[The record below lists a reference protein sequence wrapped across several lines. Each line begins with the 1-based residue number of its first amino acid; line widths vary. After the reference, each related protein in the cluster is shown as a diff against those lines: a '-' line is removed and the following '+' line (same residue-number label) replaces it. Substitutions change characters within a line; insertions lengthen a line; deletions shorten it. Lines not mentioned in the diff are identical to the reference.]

1 MSSCPIPCVVELIA
15 CQHNIKMASAT
26 SCLAGIACALN
37 LIPILIL
44 ILLCCGSLA
53 GCSNS
58 DLNTRLGDSDNS
70 LDDVYGSAIDRFA
83 IGIAEEASPSP
94 SSSSYGVS
102 QEILRLAKLPETMEW
117 LKNVR
122 RKIHERPELAYQE
135 FETSALIRS
144 ELDGMGIKYRWP
156 LAETG
161 VVASIGTGGPPFVAL
176 RADMDALPI
185 QEEVEWEHKSKNP
198 GKMHACGHDG
208 HATMLLGAAKIL
220 QERKH
225 MLQGTVVLI
234 FQPAEEAG
242 AGAKRMIKDGALEN
256 VEAIFGMH
264 LAYDQPTGA
273 VMSKPGPLTAG
284 CGFFKA
290 VITGKGGHAAIPQQ
304 SIDPIVAASA
314 SIVSLQH
321 LISREAN
328 PLDSQVV
335 TVTTSK
341 GGDAFNVI
349 PNSVTISGT
358 FRAFSNESFYRLKQR
373 IEEVIVGQ
381 SLVQRCAATVEFLE
395 KEYPFIPPTVN
406 DQNMH
411 DHVFKVA
418 ADVVGAHNVKI
429 ATPLMAGEDFAFY
442 TEVIPAAF
450 FLFGMKNETCGSIHA
465 PHTSVFTIDEN
476 VLPLG
481 AAMHAAIAERYL
493 NEGKQV

>member
-1 MSSCPIPCVVELIA
+1 L
-15 CQHNIKMASAT
+15 
-26 SCLAGIACALN
+26 
-37 LIPILIL
+37 
-44 ILLCCGSLA
+44 
-53 GCSNS
+53 
-58 DLNTRLGDSDNS
+58 DLDTPLGDSDNS

-83 IGIAEEASPSP
+83 IGIAEEGSPSH
-94 SSSSYGVS
+94 SASYHGVS
-102 QEILRLAKLPETMEW
+102 QEILRLAKLPETVEW

-135 FETSALIRS
+135 FETSALIRR
-144 ELDGMGIKYRWP
+144 ELDEMGIKYRWP

-185 QEEVEWEHKSKNP
+185 QEEVEWEHKSKNL
-198 GKMHACGHDG
+198 GKMHACGHDA

-220 QERKH
+220 QERQH

-264 LAYDQPTGA
+264 LAYDHPTGT

-290 VITGKGGHAAIPQQ
+290 VITGKGGHAALPELA
-304 SIDPIVAASA
+304 IDPIIAASA

-321 LISREAN
+321 LVSRETN
-328 PLDSQVV
+328 PLDSQ
-335 TVTTSK
+335 
-341 GGDAFNVI
+341 I
-349 PNSVTISGT
+349 
-358 FRAFSNESFYRLKQR
+358 
-373 IEEVIVGQ
+373 IVGQ

-406 DQNMH
+406 DQIMH
-411 DHVFKVA
+411 DHVCKVA
-418 ADVVGAHNVKI
+418 ADLVGAHNLKI

-465 PHTSVFTIDEN
+465 PHTSLFTIDEN

-493 NEGKQV
+493 NEVMSRPSQFSVADTSILQ

>member
-1 MSSCPIPCVVELIA
+1 
-15 CQHNIKMASAT
+15 MASAT
-26 SCLAGIACALN
+26 SCLSGMACALN
-37 LIPILIL
+37 LIPILIP

-53 GCSNS
+53 RCSNS
-58 DLNTRLGDSDNS
+58 DLEIRLGDSDNN
-70 LDDVYGSAIDRFA
+70 LDDVYASAIDRFA
-83 IGIAEEASPSP
+83 IGIAEEASTSP

-102 QEILRLAKLPETMEW
+102 QEILRLAKLPETIEW

-144 ELDGMGIKYRWP
+144 ELDKMGIKYRWP

-220 QERKH
+220 QERQH

-264 LAYDQPTGA
+264 LAFDHPTG
-273 VMSKPGPLTAG
+273 VVITKPGPLTAG

-290 VITGKGGHAAIPQQ
+290 VITGKGGHAAIPQH

-314 SIVSLQH
+314 CIVSLQH

-335 TVTTSK
+335 TVTTSN

-395 KEYPFIPPTVN
+395 KQYPFIPPTVN

-411 DHVFKVA
+411 DHVCKVA
-418 ADVVGAHNVKI
+418 ADVVGAHNVKS

-442 TEVIPAAF
+442 TEVIPAGF
-450 FLFGMKNETCGSIHA
+450 FLFGMKNETNGIHA
-465 PHTSVFTIDEN
+465 PHSPLFTIDEN